1 MASEMG
7 SEELEPETKKLAEV
21 ESSYRIVYHQ
31 GSKLPIEYRNLIVAP
46 FLNSLRYGN
55 DLYKL
60 IDKDAYFNN
69 YSRYIEGLLLRPM
82 AIVKLAMLKDETV
95 LGWSLVEHKTVHYVW
110 VKKEVRLQ
118 GICRALLPKEFNTI
132 SHITHKGINIW
143 VKHFP
148 DVGFNPW
155 A

>member
-7 SEELEPETKKLAEV
+7 SEELESETEKLEEV

-31 GSKLPIEYRNLIVAP
+31 GSKLPEEYKNLIIAP

-60 IDKDAYFNN
+60 IDKDAYFLN
-69 YSRYIEGLLLRPM
+69 YSHYIDILLARPM
-82 AIVKLAMLKDETV
+82 TIVKLAMLKDNTI

-110 VKKEVRLQ
+110 VKKEVRRQ
-118 GICRALLPKEFNTI
+118 GICRALLPKEFTTI

-148 DVGFNPW
+148 EVGFNPW

>member
-1 MASEMG
+1 MG
-7 SEELEPETKKLAEV
+7 SEELEPEAEKLEEV

-31 GSKLPIEYRNLIVAP
+31 GSKLPVTHINLVRAP
-46 FLNSLRYGN
+46 FLNSARDGN

-60 IDKDAYFNN
+60 IDRDIYYLN
-69 YSRYIEGLLLRPM
+69 YSKYFDTLLHRPM
-82 AIVKLAMLKDETV
+82 TIVKMATLKDGTV

-110 VKKEVRLQ
+110 VKKEVRRQ
-118 GICRALLPKEFNTI
+118 GICRALLPKEFDTI

-148 DVGFNPW
+148 EVNFNPW